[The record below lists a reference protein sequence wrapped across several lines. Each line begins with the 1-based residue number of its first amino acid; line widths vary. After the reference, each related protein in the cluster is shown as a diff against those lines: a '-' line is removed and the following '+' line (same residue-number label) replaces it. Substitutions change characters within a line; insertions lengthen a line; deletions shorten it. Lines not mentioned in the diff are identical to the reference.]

1 MAEVRPNK
9 GRNLKMAKKKFYLI
23 VDTETAGN
31 LQSPLPYDIGYKIV
45 DRKGNVYAEKAFV
58 VNEVFYGLEVLM
70 QSCYFADKIPSYHE
84 QIRRGE
90 KMAKS
95 GFDIAR
101 EMYADIKEY
110 GVTVVGAYNMAF
122 DLRALNNLCKFL
134 TQGTKENWF
143 PKEIEEFI
151 CIWHM
156 ATQTICSKVSYI
168 KTAIEQGWV
177 SEKGNIQTSAE
188 VVYRY
193 ITQQFNF
200 VEEHKGLEDVEIE
213 VDILVKVFSM
223 KVKVTQ
229 SINTSCWQIPQQ
241 VRKNKGL

>member
-1 MAEVRPNK
+1 
-9 GRNLKMAKKKFYLI
+9 MAKKKFYLI

-84 QIRRGE
+84 QIRKGE
-90 KMAKS
+90 KIAKS